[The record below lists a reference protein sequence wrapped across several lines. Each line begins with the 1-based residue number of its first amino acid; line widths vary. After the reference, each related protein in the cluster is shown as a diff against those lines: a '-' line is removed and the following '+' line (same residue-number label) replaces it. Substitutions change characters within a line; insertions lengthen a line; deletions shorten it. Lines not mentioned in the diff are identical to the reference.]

1 MQAKNL
7 ASGFIAIAMKRNHLQ
22 LAIVAT
28 LVLAI
33 AVYFGFRSPQKEN
46 HDLANSSEHNQSS
59 SSMLED
65 KPEEKTSALVSRK
78 TSSEKSLAK
87 WKERFF
93 EIQADQSMNDD
104 DREMALREVMEKIS
118 SKMEILECLAF
129 VSQYVG
135 KGNFRDSLSLQI
147 FGHSKSD
154 TRALLAAI
162 AERKGKQQKIHCYT
176 GMFDRMYLRQ
186 MADDEKLAILE
197 HAVEQ
202 KSMDAITFY
211 AMLQIAARNDGES
224 PREAMARIRA
234 FTDKLGPEAQAAISE
249 GIARGSVLDDPF
261 LAWELKPK
269 DHHTK
274 ERLFDYMM
282 RKDKKRTLEMVLHD
296 EALSDRLQQGV
307 THYLNSDSTAAN
319 QWIEEHFDRLDQPK
333 KNQVLAAQYLHH
345 LNDLGDDEHS
355 KLNELR
361 ELSDQITDLSI
372 RKKVRDDI
380 WLKERE
386 MVRTTVDSEPQK
398 AIEELVA
405 GKSPYDAYW
414 IEEAMDVW
422 MEKDSKQAE
431 QWYQDNWKTLPQ
443 DKAQYAAA
451 SFAKQAITAGDLDAA
466 TQWIPFIQDPKT
478 KERIEGELK
487 NALEK

>member
-1 MQAKNL
+1 
-7 ASGFIAIAMKRNHLQ
+7 
-22 LAIVAT
+22 
-28 LVLAI
+28 
-33 AVYFGFRSPQKEN
+33 
-46 HDLANSSEHNQSS
+46 
-59 SSMLED
+59 
-65 KPEEKTSALVSRK
+65 
-78 TSSEKSLAK
+78 
-87 WKERFF
+87 
-93 EIQADQSMNDD
+93 
-104 DREMALREVMEKIS
+104 
-118 SKMEILECLAF
+118 
-129 VSQYVG
+129 
-135 KGNFRDSLSLQI
+135 
-147 FGHSKSD
+147 
-154 TRALLAAI
+154 
-162 AERKGKQQKIHCYT
+162 
-176 GMFDRMYLRQ
+176 
-186 MADDEKLAILE
+186 
-197 HAVEQ
+197 
-202 KSMDAITFY
+202 
-211 AMLQIAARNDGES
+211 
-224 PREAMARIRA
+224 
-234 FTDKLGPEAQAAISE
+234 
-249 GIARGSVLDDPF
+249 
-261 LAWELKPK
+261 
-269 DHHTK
+269 
-274 ERLFDYMM
+274 
-282 RKDKKRTLEMVLHD
+282 
-296 EALSDRLQQGV
+296 
-307 THYLNSDSTAAN
+307 
-319 QWIEEHFDRLDQPK
+319 
-333 KNQVLAAQYLHH
+333 

>member
-1 MQAKNL
+1 
-7 ASGFIAIAMKRNHLQ
+7 MKRTYLLLAFVAALALGIALYSGIFAPGAQHSDQTNHSRKPG
-22 LAIVAT
+22 T
-28 LVLAI
+28 
-33 AVYFGFRSPQKEN
+33 RSTA
-46 HDLANSSEHNQSS
+46 DDGVS
-59 SSMLED
+59 
-65 KPEEKTSALVSRK
+65 EEKTSALVSRK

-93 EIQADQSMNDD
+93 EIQANQSMDDD

-135 KGNFRDSLSLQI
+135 KGHFRDSLSIQI

-162 AERKGKQQKIHCYT
+162 AERKGGQQKIHCYT
-176 GMFDRMYLRQ
+176 GIFDRMYLRQ
-186 MADDEKLAILE
+186 MADDEKLVILA

-211 AMLQIAARNDGES
+211 ATLQTAVRNDGES

-307 THYLNSDSTAAN
+307 THYLNSDSTAASE
-319 QWIEEHFDRLDQPK
+319 WIEEHFDRLDQPQ

-422 MEKDSKQAE
+422 MEKDSAQAE
-431 QWYQDNWKTLPQ
+431 QWYQDHWKSLPQ

-451 SFAKQAITAGDLDAA
+451 SFAKQAIAAGDLDAA

-487 NALEK
+487 NASEK

>member
-1 MQAKNL
+1 
-7 ASGFIAIAMKRNHLQ
+7 MKRTYLLLAFVVALALGIALYSGIFAPGAQHSDQTNHSRKPG
-22 LAIVAT
+22 T
-28 LVLAI
+28 
-33 AVYFGFRSPQKEN
+33 RSTA
-46 HDLANSSEHNQSS
+46 DDGVS
-59 SSMLED
+59 
-65 KPEEKTSALVSRK
+65 EEKTSALVSRK
-78 TSSEKSLAK
+78 TSSEKSLAE

-93 EIQADQSMNDD
+93 EIQANQSMDDD
-104 DREMALREVMEKIS
+104 DREMALREVMEKFS

-135 KGNFRDSLSLQI
+135 KGHFRDSLSIQI

-162 AERKGKQQKIHCYT
+162 AERKGGQQKIHCYT
-176 GMFDRMYLRQ
+176 GIFDRMYLRQ
-186 MADDEKLAILE
+186 MADDEKLVILA

-211 AMLQIAARNDGES
+211 ATLQTAVRNDGES

-307 THYLNSDSTAAN
+307 THYLNSDSTAASE
-319 QWIEEHFDRLDQPK
+319 WIEEHFDRLDQAK
-333 KNQVLAAQYLHH
+333 K
-345 LNDLGDDEHS
+345 
-355 KLNELR
+355 
-361 ELSDQITDLSI
+361 
-372 RKKVRDDI
+372 
-380 WLKERE
+380 
-386 MVRTTVDSEPQK
+386 
-398 AIEELVA
+398 
-405 GKSPYDAYW
+405 KSSSGRA
-414 IEEAMDVW
+414 V
-422 MEKDSKQAE
+422 S
-431 QWYQDNWKTLPQ
+431 
-443 DKAQYAAA
+443 A
-451 SFAKQAITAGDLDAA
+451 SFG
-466 TQWIPFIQDPKT
+466 
-478 KERIEGELK
+478 
-487 NALEK
+487 